1 MAETPRAGPDDEV
14 PRGSDGRAPWWG
26 SGPASAA
33 APPGSS
39 PVPEAAVAPAR
50 GLHGGLLQEA
60 SPPTCRAPDN
70 RAVLVGAAAGQ
81 RAEQQRPGQRA
92 GLEAWSL
99 VLETLRGS
107 PEKGVRFSPK
117 GRKTRYLTPYL
128 APQFRGPWGRSNPDS
143 CSLFLETA
151 LVFPTP
157 PLSASFH
164 PLKRHLRC
172 MRHSDIYK
180 AIPHALRISSGPLHT
195 PMRW

>member
-70 RAVLVGAAAGQ
+70 RAVLAGAAAGQ

-117 GRKTRYLTPYL
+117 GRKTPLSYSLPRSPIQRALGSEQPRL
-128 APQFRGPWGRSNPDS
+128 MFALPGDCSSLPHPAPLCLLPSF
-143 CSLFLETA
+143 ETA
-151 LVFPTP
+151 PSVY
-157 PLSASFH
+157 A
-164 PLKRHLRC
+164 
-172 MRHSDIYK
+172 
-180 AIPHALRISSGPLHT
+180 AQ
-195 PMRW
+195 